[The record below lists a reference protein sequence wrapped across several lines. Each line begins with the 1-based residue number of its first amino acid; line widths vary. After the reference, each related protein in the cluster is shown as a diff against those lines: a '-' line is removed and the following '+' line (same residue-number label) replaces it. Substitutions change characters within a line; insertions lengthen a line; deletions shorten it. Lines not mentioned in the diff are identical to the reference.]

1 MRVKPDSGFTAYG
14 LVSALAASDP
24 PIMVRGHQAEQGR
37 FWMDPC
43 NLHPGE
49 AEAVSKR
56 IVELLAAPRPANAL
70 AVPTK
75 STAGLLKWPD

>member
-1 MRVKPDSGFTAYG
+1 VA
-14 LVSALAASDP
+14 ALAAGDP
-24 PIMVRGHQAEQGR
+24 PIIVRGHQAEQGR

-49 AEAVSKR
+49 AETVARRLKQ
-56 IVELLAAPRPANAL
+56 LLADERPANAM
-70 AVPTK
+70 AAPSK